1 MTTATLRLAPHPE
14 SVRASRTF
22 VERVLSHST
31 ARRHGHDAALLVG
44 ELVSNAVL
52 HAGTPIELTVAVEG
66 SNVRIEVLDESAHMP
81 EKVAGVGEMMAGRG
95 LHIVDA
101 IAKRWGAERLADRG
115 KKVWF
120 EITDH

>member
-1 MTTATLRLAPHPE
+1 MTKATLRLVPHPE

-22 VERVLSHST
+22 VQGVLSDSAASRHSD
-31 ARRHGHDAALLVG
+31 DAALLVG

-66 SNVRIEVLDESAHMP
+66 TNVRIEVLDESEHMP
-81 EKVAGVGEMMAGRG
+81 EKVTAAGDMMGGRG
-95 LHIVDA
+95 LHIVEA
-101 IAKRWGAERLADRG
+101 IAKRWGANRVAGRG

-120 EITDH
+120 EVSDA

>member
-1 MTTATLRLAPHPE
+1 MTKATLRLVPHPE

-22 VERVLSHST
+22 VQRVLADSAASRHSD
-31 ARRHGHDAALLVG
+31 DAALLVG

-52 HAGTPIELTVAVEG
+52 HAGTPIELTVAVDG
-66 SNVRIEVLDESAHMP
+66 TNVRIEVLDESAHMP
-81 EKVAGVGEMMAGRG
+81 EKVAAAGEMMAGRG

-101 IAKRWGAERLADRG
+101 IAKRWGAIVIAGRG

-120 EITDH
+120 EISDS